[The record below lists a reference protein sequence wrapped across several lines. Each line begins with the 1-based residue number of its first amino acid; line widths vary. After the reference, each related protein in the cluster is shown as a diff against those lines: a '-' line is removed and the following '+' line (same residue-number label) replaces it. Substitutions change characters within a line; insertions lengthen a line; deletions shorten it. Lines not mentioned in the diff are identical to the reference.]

1 MKLIYQGKDGG
12 QVNAASGSL
21 LAAMLEADP
30 YWALMED
37 GPDLPDADVPDSDV
51 PDSDVPDSDVPDSD
65 EPESEE
71 PAAPV
76 EPVKEKLNASRGR
89 KTAG

>member
-51 PDSDVPDSDVPDSD
+51 PDSD